1 MIFYFQKLD
10 IGSRFP
16 DFSKIVKLV
25 CILFHGQAEVEQGFS
40 QNKSSMRTNMLENS
54 IVAKPK
60 IKSHLKCNK
69 LTASNISK
77 DLLQSVKA
85 SSSRYKLFFWNQ
97 RKTKTKK
104 QKNYFDLS
112 KKEMNA

>member
-1 MIFYFQKLD
+1 
-10 IGSRFP
+10 
-16 DFSKIVKLV
+16 LV

-85 SSSRYKLFFWNQ
+85 SSSRYKLFLES
-97 RKTKTKK
+97 KK
-104 QKNYFDLS
+104 NENKKSSLS